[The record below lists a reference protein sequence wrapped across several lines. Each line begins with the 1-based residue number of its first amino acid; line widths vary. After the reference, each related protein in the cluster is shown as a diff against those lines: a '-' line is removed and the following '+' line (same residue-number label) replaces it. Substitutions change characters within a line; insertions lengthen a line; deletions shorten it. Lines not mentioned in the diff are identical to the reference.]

1 MKPLLE
7 IAGFAYHDVTD
18 DCTTSGFQRP
28 GAEPFKLTRRAF
40 TRHLAR
46 VAAGPVPPQLVT
58 ELDWTGGGRSL
69 LLTFDDGGKS
79 ALAIA
84 DELSHRGW
92 RGHFFIVTSLV
103 GAPTFLD
110 ASGIRYLRSCGHI
123 VGSHSHT
130 HPDIFREQTLE
141 QMLEEW
147 RVSSEC
153 LADLLGEPCTTA
165 SVPGGDISST
175 VLRSAAASGLRY
187 LFTCEPWLAPRRVEG
202 CQVLGRFVPKVTT
215 PPARISE
222 LAHFRGWRR
231 ALMVRQLKELA
242 RRSLPGLYRRYV
254 RQRTGTGT
262 VR

>member
-18 DCTTSGFQRP
+18 CPTTSGFQRP
-28 GAEPFKLTRRAF
+28 AAGPFKLTRHAF
-40 TRHLAR
+40 ARHLER
-46 VAAGPVPPQLVT
+46 VAAGPVPPRLVT
-58 ELDWTGGGRSL
+58 ELDWAHGGRYV

-84 DELSHRGW
+84 DELSRRGW

-110 ASGIRYLRSCGHI
+110 AGEIRYLRTCGHV

-130 HPDIFREQTLE
+130 HPDIFREQTLG

-147 RVSSEC
+147 RVSGER

-165 SVPGGDISST
+165 SVPGGDISAT
-175 VLRSAAASGLRY
+175 VLRSAAAAGLKY
-187 LFTCEPWLAPRRVEG
+187 LFTCEPWLAPRRVED
-202 CQVLGRFVPKVTT
+202 CQVLGRFVPKANT
-215 PPARISE
+215 PSERIDD
-222 LAHFRGWRR
+222 LAHFRGWRK
-231 ALMVRQLKELA
+231 ALVVRQLKELA

-254 RQRTGTGT
+254 RQKTRT